1 MRLPSLFL
9 SHGAPDLVL
18 SDAPARTF
26 LEGLMAQLPQRP
38 RAIVI
43 ASAHWETS
51 GVRVTGSPSPKT
63 IHDFGGFARELHTMT
78 YPAPGAPELASR
90 IVELCA
96 AAGFACTID
105 PNRGLDHGAWIPLTL
120 MVPQADI
127 PVLQIS
133 LQTELGPR
141 HHMQVGRALAPLRD
155 EGVLIIG
162 SGSYTHDLAETA
174 HYRQGEHTTEP
185 DWVRMFA
192 DWCDAA
198 LEARD
203 LDHLIDYRAWAPYA
217 AKNHPTEEH
226 LLPLFV
232 ALGAAD
238 AGDKVTKLHQSV
250 TYGVLRM
257 DAFGFGQWGLI
268 RGFGGLLASAS
279 KTTWNGSRPRFA
291 CLEAA

>member
-1 MRLPSLFL
+1 MALKDNHMRLPSLFL

-38 RAIVI
+38 RAIVVT
-43 ASAHWETS
+43 SAHWETTDL
-51 GVRVTGSPSPKT
+51 RVTGSAHPKT
-63 IHDFGGFARELHTMT
+63 IHDFGGFARELHAMT
-78 YPAPGAPELASR
+78 YPAPGDPDLAAR
-90 IVELCA
+90 IVELSA
-96 AAGFACTID
+96 AAGLAYEID
-105 PNRGLDHGAWIPLTL
+105 PSRGLDHGARVPLSL

-133 LQTELGPR
+133 LQTQLGPR

-174 HYRQGEHTTEP
+174 RYRQGAHATEL
-185 DWVRMFA
+185 DWVALFA

-198 LEARD
+198 LEARAYER
-203 LDHLIDYRAWAPYA
+203 LIDYRVLAPFA

-232 ALGAAD
+232 VLGAAD
-238 AGDKVTKLHQSV
+238 ASDKVTKLHQSV

-257 DAFGFGQWGLI
+257 DAYGFGHLD
-268 RGFGGLLASAS
+268 
-279 KTTWNGSRPRFA
+279 
-291 CLEAA
+291 

>member
-1 MRLPSLFL
+1 MRLPTLFL

-18 SDAPARTF
+18 SDTPARTF

-38 RAIVI
+38 RAIVV

-51 GVRVTGSPSPKT
+51 GVWVTGSPSPKT
-63 IHDFGGFARELHTMT
+63 IHDFGGFARELHAMA
-78 YPAPGAPELASR
+78 YPAPGDPDLAAH
-90 IVELCA
+90 ILDLCA
-96 AAGFACTID
+96 AAGLACEID
-105 PNRGLDHGAWIPLTL
+105 PSRGLDHGAWVPLTI
-120 MVPQADI
+120 MEPQADI

-133 LQTELGPR
+133 LQTQLGPR

-155 EGVLIIG
+155 EGVLILG

-174 HYRQGEHTTEP
+174 RYRQGAHATEP
-185 DWVRMFA
+185 DWVASFA
-192 DWCDAA
+192 NWFDAA
-198 LEARD
+198 LKAQAIDR
-203 LDHLIDYRAWAPYA
+203 LIDYRAWAPYA

-257 DAFGFGQWGLI
+257 DAFGFG
-268 RGFGGLLASAS
+268 FGVSNS
-279 KTTWNGSRPRFA
+279 PNN
-291 CLEAA
+291 

>member
-1 MRLPSLFL
+1 MRVPSLFL

-26 LEGLMAQLPQRP
+26 LEALMGQLPQRP
-38 RAIVI
+38 RAIVV

-63 IHDFGGFARELHTMT
+63 IHDFGGFAHELHVMT
-78 YPAPGAPELASR
+78 YPAPGAPDLAVR

-96 AAGFACTID
+96 SAGLACEID
-105 PNRGLDHGAWIPLTL
+105 PSRGLDHGAWVPLTI
-120 MVPQADI
+120 MEPQAGL

-133 LQTELGPR
+133 LQTHLGPS

-174 HYRQGEHTTEP
+174 RYRQGEHATEP
-185 DWVRMFA
+185 SWVASFA
-192 DWCDAA
+192 DWFDAA

-203 LDHLIDYRAWAPYA
+203 LDRLIDYRALAPYA

-250 TYGVLRM
+250 TNGVLRM
-257 DAFGFGQWGLI
+257 DAFGFGDLD
-268 RGFGGLLASAS
+268 
-279 KTTWNGSRPRFA
+279 
-291 CLEAA
+291 